1 MPRSTTPGVLEMIH
15 AELPHARHAVVIDK
29 PACIPVLKQVEIS
42 VFLKEK
48 QNYINKYISISSK
61 YSVVL
66 SALWKNAIFY
76 NTQCFGTLQSDHQIC
91 LNSQEFLS
99 FQAIQSLISRC
110 IKPLQLPHTQ
120 LITCGNIK
128 CRAVAAN
135 KTYHLHFIQ
144 NWVGV
149 FWKTQLTQ
157 TKNQSSHPNRS
168 INFSI
173 GSIETSWPPG
183 FLLLG
188 HDLNTSFVL
197 FLLLKVLSQG
207 KKTTRKEG
215 GLFLIGEWKNWYESI
230 WCFFCAWGVKKKGTS
245 KIKGLKRN
253 T

>member
-48 QNYINKYISISSK
+48 HNYINKYISISSK
-61 YSVVL
+61 YSVAL

-215 GLFLIGEWKNWYESI
+215 GLFLFGEWKNWYDV
-230 WCFFCAWGVKKKGTS
+230 FFFVLGGLGGLKKGIP